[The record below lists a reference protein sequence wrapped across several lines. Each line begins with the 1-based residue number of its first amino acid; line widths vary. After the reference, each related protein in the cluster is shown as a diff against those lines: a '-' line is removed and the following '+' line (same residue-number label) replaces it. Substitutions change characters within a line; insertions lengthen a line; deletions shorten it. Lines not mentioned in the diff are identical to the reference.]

1 MTAAPAARSA
11 ASSSALGGETAVD
24 EGALSTIRRGL
35 ALTPDLLRG
44 LWITLLLAVIA
55 TAGKVVVPI
64 AVQSILDR
72 GIIEPEVPDL
82 AYVAG
87 AAGLAALVLLATAT
101 CNVLMNRRLFRLAEH
116 SLATLRKR
124 AFRHI
129 HDLSLLTQGTEQRG
143 ALVSRV
149 TSDVDTVS
157 QFMSFGGIMLVVMSF
172 QLVLATGVM
181 AFYSW
186 PLALAVWICYLPILV
201 IMGSLQKRIR
211 ARYQVVR
218 TKVGAML
225 GAVSESLVGSA
236 TVRAYGTEDRTR
248 RAQVDRIGEVR
259 NAQFAVLRPQSVSFF
274 LSETAD
280 GLATAV
286 VVVVGIVLGT
296 GVLGVDLPGGD
307 LTAGGVIAFV
317 FLVSLFSQPVR
328 MGIEMLSEAQN
339 AVAGWRRV
347 LGVLDTP
354 ADVADPAGAIDPR
367 TGERVEPVPGAT
379 VLPEGLLDIEIS
391 DLRFAY
397 PTGPEVLHG
406 IDVDIPARSRIA
418 IVGETG
424 SGKTT
429 FAKLLTRMMDP
440 ASGGIRIGGVPLHL
454 VPYES
459 LRSRVIMVPQEG
471 FLFDTSVAGNLLY
484 GRPSATE
491 EEMHRA
497 LDELGLGTWAEEL
510 PEGLDTPVGQRGESL
525 SAGER
530 QLVALARAYL
540 ADPDI
545 IVLDEATSAVDPDAH
560 HPPVSVAAR
569 DQVAPRGRDREVAD
583 VLSRLD
589 RLAERGQRRLAAAC
603 EGLHRRIVLESRV
616 DDVESRM
623 LRQPRRRRSSCH
635 GSAVAQRGL
644 GARISRE
651 ESDALGRA
659 LHRGAVAAEP
669 EPRHAA
675 SPLP

>member
-1 MTAAPAARSA
+1 MTAAPAADRA
-11 ASSSALGGETAVD
+11 ESSALGSETTAD
-24 EGALSTIRRGL
+24 ESALHTIRRGL
-35 ALTPDLLRG
+35 ALTPELLRG
-44 LWITLLLAVIA
+44 IWITLLLAVVA
-55 TAGKVVVPI
+55 TGGKVVVPI

-72 GIIEPEVPDL
+72 GIIAPEQPDL
-82 AYVAG
+82 AFVAG
-87 AAGLAALVLLATAT
+87 AAGLAALVLLVTAS
-101 CNVLMNRRLFRLAEH
+101 CNVLMNRRLFRLAET

-157 QFMSFGGIMLVVMSF
+157 QFMSFGGIMLVVMSM
-172 QLVLATGVM
+172 QLVLATAVM

-186 PLALAVWICYLPILV
+186 PLALVVWICYIPILL

-211 ARYQVVR
+211 ARFQQVR
-218 TKVGAML
+218 ANVGTML
-225 GAVSESLVGSA
+225 GSVSESLVGAA
-236 TVRAYGTEDRTR
+236 TVRAYGVEDRTR
-248 RAQVDRIGEVR
+248 AGQFERVRDVR
-259 NAQFAVLRPQSVSFF
+259 NAQFSVLKPQSASFF
-274 LSETAD
+274 LSESAD

-286 VVVVGIVLGT
+286 VVVVGILLGT
-296 GVLGVDLPGGD
+296 EAFGANLPGAD

-354 ADVADPAGAIDPR
+354 ADVADPGGAMDPH
-367 TGERVEPVPGAT
+367 TGKRLDPVPGAAE
-379 VLPEGLLDIEIS
+379 LPDGLLDIEIR
-391 DLRFAY
+391 DLRFSY

-406 IDVDIPARSRIA
+406 ITVDLPARSRIA

-440 ASGGIRIGGVPLHL
+440 AGGELLIGGVPVHL
-454 VPYES
+454 IPYAS

-471 FLFDTSVAGNLLY
+471 FLFDTTVAGNLLY
-484 GRPSATE
+484 GRPGATE
-491 EEMHRA
+491 AEMHQA
-497 LDELGLGTWAEEL
+497 LAELGLGPWADEL
-510 PEGLDTPVGQRGESL
+510 PEGLATPVGQRGESL

-540 ADPDI
+540 ADPDV
-545 IVLDEATSAVDPDAH
+545 IVLDEATSAVDP
-560 HPPVSVAAR
+560 AADVR
-569 DQVAPRGRDREVAD
+569 LQQAIDGLARGRTTITIAHRLSTAERADRIM
-583 VLSRLD
+583 VLD
-589 RLAERGQRRLAAAC
+589 GGDLAEHGTHAELVELEGGIYA
-603 EGLHRRIVLESRV
+603 GLHRSWVAHRASR
-616 DDVESRM
+616 
-623 LRQPRRRRSSCH
+623 
-635 GSAVAQRGL
+635 
-644 GARISRE
+644 
-651 ESDALGRA
+651 
-659 LHRGAVAAEP
+659 
-669 EPRHAA
+669 
-675 SPLP
+675 

>member
-1 MTAAPAARSA
+1 MTAAPAADRTE
-11 ASSSALGGETAVD
+11 SSALGSETTTD
-24 EGALSTIRRGL
+24 ESALHTIRRGL
-35 ALTPDLLRG
+35 GLTPELLRG
-44 LWITLLLAVIA
+44 LWVTLLLAVVA
-55 TAGKVVVPI
+55 TGGKVVVPI

-72 GIIEPEVPDL
+72 GIIAPERPDV
-82 AYVAG
+82 AFVAG
-87 AAGLAALVLLATAT
+87 AAGLAAIVLLGTAA
-101 CNVLMNRRLFRLAEH
+101 CNVLMNRRLFRLAET

-157 QFMSFGGIMLVVMSF
+157 QFMSFGGIMLVVMSM
-172 QLVLATGVM
+172 QLVLATVVM

-186 PLALAVWICYLPILV
+186 PLAIVVWLCYLPILLL
-201 IMGSLQKRIR
+201 MGTLQRRIR
-211 ARYQVVR
+211 ARFQLVR
-218 TKVGAML
+218 TEVGRML
-225 GAVSESLVGSA
+225 GAVSEALVGSA
-236 TVRAYGTEDRTR
+236 TVRAYGIESRTR
-248 RAQVDRIGEVR
+248 RAQTSRVRDVR
-259 NAQFAVLRPQSVSFF
+259 NAQFSVLRPQSASFF

-296 GVLGVDLPGGD
+296 GALGIDLPGSD

-328 MGIEMLSEAQN
+328 MGIEMLMQAQN

-354 ADVADPAGAIDPR
+354 ADVADPGGAMDPH
-367 TGERVEPVPGAT
+367 TGKRLDPVPGADE
-379 VLPEGLLDIEIS
+379 LPDGLLDIEIR
-391 DLRFAY
+391 DLRFSY

-406 IDVDIPARSRIA
+406 ITVDLPARSRIA

-440 ASGGIRIGGVPLHL
+440 ASGELLIGGVPVHL
-454 VPYES
+454 IPYAS

-484 GRPSATE
+484 GKPDATHD
-491 EEMHRA
+491 EMRRA
-497 LDELGLGTWAEEL
+497 LDELGLGTWADEL
-510 PEGLDTPVGQRGESL
+510 PDGLDTPVGQRGESL

-540 ADPDI
+540 ADPDV
-545 IVLDEATSAVDPDAH
+545 IVLDEATSAVDP
-560 HPPVSVAAR
+560 AADVR
-569 DQVAPRGRDREVAD
+569 LQQAIDGLARGRTTITIAHR
-583 VLSRLD
+583 LST
-589 RLAERGQRRLAAAC
+589 AERADRIMVLDHGDLVEHGTHAELVELDGGIYA
-603 EGLHRRIVLESRV
+603 GLHRSWVAHRASR
-616 DDVESRM
+616 
-623 LRQPRRRRSSCH
+623 
-635 GSAVAQRGL
+635 
-644 GARISRE
+644 
-651 ESDALGRA
+651 
-659 LHRGAVAAEP
+659 
-669 EPRHAA
+669 
-675 SPLP
+675 

>member
-1 MTAAPAARSA
+1 MTAAPAADRA
-11 ASSSALGGETAVD
+11 ESSALGSETTAD
-24 EGALSTIRRGL
+24 ESALHTIRRGL
-35 ALTPDLLRG
+35 ALTPELLRG
-44 LWITLLLAVIA
+44 IWITLLLAVVA
-55 TAGKVVVPI
+55 TGGKVVVPI

-72 GIIEPEVPDL
+72 GIIAPEQPDL
-82 AYVAG
+82 AFVAG
-87 AAGLAALVLLATAT
+87 AAGLAALVLLVTAS
-101 CNVLMNRRLFRLAEH
+101 CNVLMNRRLFRLAET

-157 QFMSFGGIMLVVMSF
+157 QFMSFGGIMLVVMSM
-172 QLVLATGVM
+172 QLVLATAVM

-186 PLALAVWICYLPILV
+186 PLALVVWICYIPILL

-211 ARYQVVR
+211 ARFQQVR
-218 TKVGAML
+218 ANVGTML
-225 GAVSESLVGSA
+225 GSVSESLVGAA
-236 TVRAYGTEDRTR
+236 TVRAYGVEDRTR
-248 RAQVDRIGEVR
+248 AGQFERVRDVR
-259 NAQFAVLRPQSVSFF
+259 NAQFSVLKPQSASFF
-274 LSETAD
+274 LSESAD

-286 VVVVGIVLGT
+286 VVVVGILLGT
-296 GVLGVDLPGGD
+296 EAFGANLPGAD

-354 ADVADPAGAIDPR
+354 ADVADPGGAMDPH
-367 TGERVEPVPGAT
+367 TGKRLDPVPGAAE
-379 VLPEGLLDIEIS
+379 LPDGLLDIEIR
-391 DLRFAY
+391 DLRFSY

-406 IDVDIPARSRIA
+406 ITVDLPARSRIA

-440 ASGGIRIGGVPLHL
+440 ASGELLIGGVPVHL
-454 VPYES
+454 IPYAS

-471 FLFDTSVAGNLLY
+471 FLFDTTVAGNLLY
-484 GRPSATE
+484 GRPGATE
-491 EEMHRA
+491 AEMHQA
-497 LDELGLGTWAEEL
+497 LAELGLGTWADEL
-510 PEGLDTPVGQRGESL
+510 PEGLATPVGQRGESL

-540 ADPDI
+540 ADPDV
-545 IVLDEATSAVDPDAH
+545 IVLDEATSAVDP
-560 HPPVSVAAR
+560 AADVR
-569 DQVAPRGRDREVAD
+569 LQQAIDGLARGRTTITIAHRLSTAERADRIM
-583 VLSRLD
+583 VLD
-589 RLAERGQRRLAAAC
+589 GGDLAEHGTHAELVELEGGIYA
-603 EGLHRRIVLESRV
+603 GLHRSWVAHRASR
-616 DDVESRM
+616 
-623 LRQPRRRRSSCH
+623 
-635 GSAVAQRGL
+635 
-644 GARISRE
+644 
-651 ESDALGRA
+651 
-659 LHRGAVAAEP
+659 
-669 EPRHAA
+669 
-675 SPLP
+675 

>member
-1 MTAAPAARSA
+1 MTA
-11 ASSSALGGETAVD
+11 SSALGSETTTD
-24 EGALSTIRRGL
+24 EGALATIRRGL
-35 ALTPDLLRG
+35 ALTPELLRG
-44 LWITLLLAVIA
+44 LWITLLLAVVA

-72 GIIEPEVPDL
+72 GIIAPETPDV
-82 AYVAG
+82 AFVAG
-87 AAGLAALVLLATAT
+87 AAGLAALVLLATAS
-101 CNVLMNRRLFRLAEH
+101 CNVLMNRRLFRLAET

-157 QFMSFGGIMLVVMSF
+157 QFMSFGGIMLVVMSM

-186 PLALAVWICYLPILV
+186 PLALAVWICYLPILF

-211 ARYQVVR
+211 ARYQTVR
-218 TKVGAML
+218 TNVGEML

-236 TVRAYGTEDRTR
+236 TVRAYGTEERTR
-248 RAQVDRIGEVR
+248 HSQVGRIGAVR
-259 NAQFAVLRPQSVSFF
+259 NAQFAVLKPQSASFF

-296 GVLGVDLPGGD
+296 GALGIDLPGAD

-354 ADVADPAGAIDPR
+354 ADVADPAGAMDPH
-367 TGERVEPVPGAT
+367 TGHRRPPVAGAT
-379 VLPEGLLDIEIS
+379 PLPDGLLDIEIR

-406 IDVDIPARSRIA
+406 IDVTIPARSRIA

-440 ASGGIRIGGVPLHL
+440 ASGEILIGGIPLHL
-454 VPYES
+454 VPYGS
-459 LRSRVIMVPQEG
+459 LRARVIMVPQEG

-484 GRPSATE
+484 GKPDATTE
-491 EEMHRA
+491 DMQQA
-497 LDELGLGTWAEEL
+497 LEELGLETWAAEL
-510 PEGLDTPVGQRGESL
+510 PEGLETPVGQRGESL

-545 IVLDEATSAVDPDAH
+545 IVLDEATSAVDP
-560 HPPVSVAAR
+560 AADVR
-569 DQVAPRGRDREVAD
+569 LQQAIDGLARGRTTITIAHRLSTAERADRIM
-583 VLSRLD
+583 VLD
-589 RLAERGQRRLAAAC
+589 HGDLAEHGTHAELVALEGGIYA
-603 EGLHRRIVLESRV
+603 GLHRSWVAH
-616 DDVESRM
+616 
-623 LRQPRRRRSSCH
+623 RSE
-635 GSAVAQRGL
+635 R
-644 GARISRE
+644 
-651 ESDALGRA
+651 
-659 LHRGAVAAEP
+659 
-669 EPRHAA
+669 
-675 SPLP
+675 

>member
-1 MTAAPAARSA
+1 MTAAPAART
-11 ASSSALGGETAVD
+11 SSELGGETAAD
-24 EGALSTIRRGL
+24 EGAIATIRRGL
-35 ALTPDLLRG
+35 ALTPELLRG

-64 AVQSILDR
+64 AVQAILDR
-72 GIIEPEVPDL
+72 GIIAPESPDV
-82 AYVAG
+82 AFVAG

-101 CNVLMNRRLFRLAEH
+101 CNVLMNRRLFRLAET

-172 QLVLATGVM
+172 QLVLATAVM
-181 AFYSW
+181 VFYSW
-186 PLALAVWICYLPILV
+186 PLALVVWLCYIPILL
-201 IMGSLQKRIR
+201 IMGTLQRRIR

-218 TKVGAML
+218 TRVGTML
-225 GAVSESLVGSA
+225 GAVSESLVGAA
-236 TVRAYGTEDRTR
+236 TVRAYGIEQRTR
-248 RAQVDRIGEVR
+248 RAQDARIREVR
-259 NAQFAVLRPQSVSFF
+259 DAQFAVLRPQSASFF
-274 LSETAD
+274 LSETGD
-280 GLATAV
+280 GLATAI
-286 VVVVGIVLGT
+286 VVVVGVVLGT
-296 GVLGVDLPGGD
+296 GALGADLPGGD
-307 LTAGGVIAFV
+307 LTAGGVVAFV

-354 ADVADPAGAIDPR
+354 ADVADPGGAMDPR
-367 TGERVEPVPGAT
+367 TGRRGEPVPGARA
-379 VLPEGLLDIEIS
+379 LPEGLLDIEIRQ
-391 DLRFAY
+391 LRYRY

-406 IDVDIPARSRIA
+406 LDVTIPARSRIA

-440 ASGGIRIGGVPLHL
+440 ASGQILIGGVPLPL
-454 VPYES
+454 VPYDS

-471 FLFDTSVAGNLLY
+471 FLFDTTVAGNLRY
-484 GRPSATE
+484 GRPDATE
-491 EEMHRA
+491 EDMRRA
-497 LDELGLGTWAEEL
+497 LDELGLGTWAAEL

-540 ADPDI
+540 ADPDV
-545 IVLDEATSAVDPDAH
+545 IVLDEATSAVDP
-560 HPPVSVAAR
+560 AADVR
-569 DQVAPRGRDREVAD
+569 LQQAIDGLARGRTTITIAHR
-583 VLSRLD
+583 LST
-589 RLAERGQRRLAAAC
+589 AERADRIMVLDQGDLVEHGTHAELVDLEGGIYA
-603 EGLHRRIVLESRV
+603 GLHRSW
-616 DDVESRM
+616 
-623 LRQPRRRRSSCH
+623 
-635 GSAVAQRGL
+635 VAH
-644 GARISRE
+644 
-651 ESDALGRA
+651 RA
-659 LHRGAVAAEP
+659 ER
-669 EPRHAA
+669 
-675 SPLP
+675 

>member
-1 MTAAPAARSA
+1 MTAAPASRT
-11 ASSSALGGETAVD
+11 SSELGGEAAAD
-24 EGALSTIRRGL
+24 EGAIATIRRGL
-35 ALTPDLLRG
+35 ALTPELLRG
-44 LWITLLLAVIA
+44 LWITLLLAVVA
-55 TAGKVVVPI
+55 TGGKVVVPI
-64 AVQSILDR
+64 AVQAILDR
-72 GIIEPEVPDL
+72 GIIAPETPDV
-82 AYVAG
+82 AFVAG
-87 AAGLAALVLLATAT
+87 AAALAALVLLTTAA
-101 CNVLMNRRLFRLAEH
+101 CNVLMNRRLFRLAET

-172 QLVLATGVM
+172 QLVLATAVM

-186 PLALAVWICYLPILV
+186 PLALVVWLCYLPILV

-218 TKVGAML
+218 TKVGEML
-225 GAVSESLVGSA
+225 GTVSESLVGSA
-236 TVRAYGTEDRTR
+236 TVRAYGTEERTR
-248 RAQVDRIGEVR
+248 QAQVRRIGAVR
-259 NAQFAVLRPQSVSFF
+259 DAQFAVLRPQSASFF

-286 VVVVGIVLGT
+286 VVVAGVVLGT
-296 GVLGVDLPGGD
+296 GALGIDLPGAD
-307 LTAGGVIAFV
+307 LTAGGVVAFV

-354 ADVADPAGAIDPR
+354 ADVADPGGAIDPR
-367 TGERVEPVPGAT
+367 TGRRGEPVPGAT
-379 VLPEGLLDIEIS
+379 PLPDGLLDIEIRE
-391 DLRFAY
+391 LRYRY
-397 PTGPEVLHG
+397 PTGPEVIHG
-406 IDVDIPARSRIA
+406 LDVTIPARSRIA
-418 IVGETG
+418 VVGETG

-440 ASGGIRIGGVPLHL
+440 ASGEILIGGIPLHL
-454 VPYES
+454 VPYDS

-471 FLFDTSVAGNLLY
+471 FLFDTTVAGNLLY
-484 GRPSATE
+484 GRPDASEAQ
-491 EEMHRA
+491 MRQA

-510 PEGLDTPVGQRGESL
+510 PEGLETPVGQRGESL

-545 IVLDEATSAVDPDAH
+545 IVLDEATSAVDP
-560 HPPVSVAAR
+560 AADVR
-569 DQVAPRGRDREVAD
+569 LQQAIDGLARGRTTITIAHR
-583 VLSRLD
+583 LST
-589 RLAERGQRRLAAAC
+589 AERADRIMVLDHGDLVEHGTHAELVDLEGGIYA
-603 EGLHRRIVLESRV
+603 GLHRSW
-616 DDVESRM
+616 
-623 LRQPRRRRSSCH
+623 
-635 GSAVAQRGL
+635 VAH
-644 GARISRE
+644 
-651 ESDALGRA
+651 RA
-659 LHRGAVAAEP
+659 ER
-669 EPRHAA
+669 
-675 SPLP
+675 

>member
-1 MTAAPAARSA
+1 MTAAPAADRA
-11 ASSSALGGETAVD
+11 ESSALGSETTTD
-24 EGALSTIRRGL
+24 ESALHTIRRGL
-35 ALTPDLLRG
+35 ALTPELLRG
-44 LWITLLLAVIA
+44 LWITLLLAVVA
-55 TAGKVVVPI
+55 TGGKVVVPI

-72 GIIEPEVPDL
+72 GIIAPEQPDL
-82 AYVAG
+82 AFVAG
-87 AAGLAALVLLATAT
+87 AAGLAALVLLVTAS
-101 CNVLMNRRLFRLAEH
+101 CNVLMNRRLFRLAET

-157 QFMSFGGIMLVVMSF
+157 QFMSFGGIMLVVMSM
-172 QLVLATGVM
+172 QLVLATAVM

-186 PLALAVWICYLPILV
+186 PLALVVWICYIPILF

-211 ARYQVVR
+211 ARFQQVR
-218 TKVGAML
+218 ANVGTML
-225 GAVSESLVGSA
+225 GSVSESLVGAA
-236 TVRAYGTEDRTR
+236 TVRAYGVEDRTR
-248 RAQVDRIGEVR
+248 AGQFERVRDVR
-259 NAQFAVLRPQSVSFF
+259 NAQFSVLKPQSASFF
-274 LSETAD
+274 LSESAD

-286 VVVVGIVLGT
+286 VVVVGILLGT
-296 GVLGVDLPGGD
+296 EAFGANLPGAD

-354 ADVADPAGAIDPR
+354 ADVADPGGAMDPH
-367 TGERVEPVPGAT
+367 TGKRLDPVPGADE
-379 VLPEGLLDIEIS
+379 LPDGLLDIEIR
-391 DLRFAY
+391 DLRFSY

-406 IDVDIPARSRIA
+406 ITVDLPARSRIA

-440 ASGGIRIGGVPLHL
+440 ASGELLIGGVPVHL
-454 VPYES
+454 IPYAS

-471 FLFDTSVAGNLLY
+471 FLFDTTVAGNLLY
-484 GRPSATE
+484 GRPGATE
-491 EEMHRA
+491 AEMHQA
-497 LDELGLGTWAEEL
+497 LAELGLGTWADEL
-510 PEGLDTPVGQRGESL
+510 PEGLATPVGQRGESL

-540 ADPDI
+540 ADPDV
-545 IVLDEATSAVDPDAH
+545 IVLDEATSAVDP
-560 HPPVSVAAR
+560 AADVR
-569 DQVAPRGRDREVAD
+569 LQQAIDGLARGRTTITIAHRLSTAERADRIM
-583 VLSRLD
+583 VLD
-589 RLAERGQRRLAAAC
+589 GGDLAEHGTHAELVELEGGIYA
-603 EGLHRRIVLESRV
+603 GLHRSWVAHRASR
-616 DDVESRM
+616 
-623 LRQPRRRRSSCH
+623 
-635 GSAVAQRGL
+635 
-644 GARISRE
+644 
-651 ESDALGRA
+651 
-659 LHRGAVAAEP
+659 
-669 EPRHAA
+669 
-675 SPLP
+675 

>member
-1 MTAAPAARSA
+1 MTAP
-11 ASSSALGGETAVD
+11 SSALGVETTTD
-24 EGALSTIRRGL
+24 EGAVSTIRRGL
-35 ALTPDLLRG
+35 ALTPELLRG
-44 LWITLLLAVIA
+44 LWFTLLLAVIA

-72 GIIEPEVPDL
+72 GIIAPERPDI
-82 AYVAG
+82 AFVAG

-101 CNVLMNRRLFRLAEH
+101 CNLFMNRRLFRLAES

-172 QLVLATGVM
+172 QLVLATAVM
-181 AFYSW
+181 VFYSW
-186 PLALAVWICYLPILV
+186 PLALVVWLCYIPILL

-211 ARYQVVR
+211 ARFQAVR
-218 TKVGAML
+218 ARVGTML
-225 GAVSESLVGSA
+225 GAVSESLVGAA
-236 TVRAYGTEDRTR
+236 TVRAYGTEQRTR
-248 RAQVDRIGEVR
+248 RAQDGRIREVR
-259 NAQFAVLRPQSVSFF
+259 DAQFSVLRPQSASFF
-274 LSETAD
+274 LSETGD

-286 VVVVGIVLGT
+286 VVVVGVVLGT
-296 GVLGVDLPGGD
+296 GALGADLPGGD
-307 LTAGGVIAFV
+307 LTAGGVVAFV

-354 ADVADPAGAIDPR
+354 ADVADPAGSIEPR
-367 TGERVEPVPGAT
+367 TGERGEPVPGAT
-379 VLPEGLLDIEIS
+379 PLPEGLLDIEIRE
-391 DLRFAY
+391 LRYRY

-406 IDVDIPARSRIA
+406 LDVTIPARSRIA

-429 FAKLLTRMMDP
+429 LAKLLTRMMDP
-440 ASGGIRIGGVPLHL
+440 ASGTIEVGGVPLHL
-454 VPYES
+454 VPYHS

-471 FLFDTSVAGNLLY
+471 FLFDTTVAENLRY
-484 GRPSATE
+484 GRPGASE
-491 EEMHRA
+491 EDMRRA
-497 LDELGLGTWAEEL
+497 LDELGLGTWADEL

-540 ADPDI
+540 ADPDV
-545 IVLDEATSAVDPDAH
+545 IVLDEATSAVDP
-560 HPPVSVAAR
+560 AADVR
-569 DQVAPRGRDREVAD
+569 LAQAIDGLARGRTTITIAHR
-583 VLSRLD
+583 LST
-589 RLAERGQRRLAAAC
+589 AERADRIMVLDHGDLVEHGTHAELVDLEGGIYA
-603 EGLHRRIVLESRV
+603 GLHRSW
-616 DDVESRM
+616 
-623 LRQPRRRRSSCH
+623 
-635 GSAVAQRGL
+635 VAHRA
-644 GARISRE
+644 AR
-651 ESDALGRA
+651 
-659 LHRGAVAAEP
+659 
-669 EPRHAA
+669 
-675 SPLP
+675 

>member
-1 MTAAPAARSA
+1 MTAAPAADRTE
-11 ASSSALGGETAVD
+11 SSALGSETTTD
-24 EGALSTIRRGL
+24 ESALHTIRRGL
-35 ALTPDLLRG
+35 GLTPELLRG
-44 LWITLLLAVIA
+44 LWVTLLLAVVA
-55 TAGKVVVPI
+55 TGGKVVVPI

-72 GIIEPEVPDL
+72 GIIAPERPDV
-82 AYVAG
+82 AFVAG
-87 AAGLAALVLLATAT
+87 AAGLAAIVLLGTAA
-101 CNVLMNRRLFRLAEH
+101 CNVLMNRRLFRLAET

-157 QFMSFGGIMLVVMSF
+157 QFMSFGGIMLVVMSM
-172 QLVLATGVM
+172 QLVLATAVM

-186 PLALAVWICYLPILV
+186 PLALVVWICYIPILL

-211 ARYQVVR
+211 ARFQQVR
-218 TKVGAML
+218 ANVGTML
-225 GAVSESLVGSA
+225 GSVSESLVGAA
-236 TVRAYGTEDRTR
+236 TVRAYGVEDRTR
-248 RAQVDRIGEVR
+248 AGQFERVRDVR
-259 NAQFAVLRPQSVSFF
+259 NAQFSVLKPQSASFF
-274 LSETAD
+274 LSESAD

-286 VVVVGIVLGT
+286 VVVVGILLGT
-296 GVLGVDLPGGD
+296 EAFGANLPGAD

-354 ADVADPAGAIDPR
+354 ADVADPAGAIDPH
-367 TGERVEPVPGAT
+367 TGRRVEPVPGAT
-379 VLPEGLLDIEIS
+379 PLPEGLLDIEIR

-406 IDVDIPARSRIA
+406 IDVHIPARSRIA

-440 ASGGIRIGGVPLHL
+440 ASGELLIGGVPVHL
-454 VPYES
+454 IPYAS

-484 GRPSATE
+484 GKPDATHD
-491 EEMHRA
+491 EMRRA
-497 LDELGLGTWAEEL
+497 LDELGLGTWADEL
-510 PEGLDTPVGQRGESL
+510 PDGLDTPVGQRGESL

-540 ADPDI
+540 ADPDV
-545 IVLDEATSAVDPDAH
+545 IVLDEATSAVDP
-560 HPPVSVAAR
+560 AADVR
-569 DQVAPRGRDREVAD
+569 LQQAIDGLARGRTTITIAHR
-583 VLSRLD
+583 LST
-589 RLAERGQRRLAAAC
+589 AERADRIMVLDHGDLVEHGTHAELVELDGGIYA
-603 EGLHRRIVLESRV
+603 GLHRSWVAHRASR
-616 DDVESRM
+616 
-623 LRQPRRRRSSCH
+623 
-635 GSAVAQRGL
+635 
-644 GARISRE
+644 
-651 ESDALGRA
+651 
-659 LHRGAVAAEP
+659 
-669 EPRHAA
+669 
-675 SPLP
+675 

>member
-1 MTAAPAARSA
+1 M
-11 ASSSALGGETAVD
+11 V
-24 EGALSTIRRGL
+24 
-35 ALTPDLLRG
+35 
-44 LWITLLLAVIA
+44 A
-55 TAGKVVVPI
+55 TGGKVVVPI

-72 GIIEPEVPDL
+72 GIIAPEQPDL
-82 AYVAG
+82 AFVAG
-87 AAGLAALVLLATAT
+87 AAGLAALVLLVTAS
-101 CNVLMNRRLFRLAEH
+101 CNVLMNRRLFRLAET

-157 QFMSFGGIMLVVMSF
+157 QFMSFGGIMLVVMSM
-172 QLVLATGVM
+172 QLVLATAVM

-186 PLALAVWICYLPILV
+186 PLALVVWICYIPILF

-211 ARYQVVR
+211 ARFQQVR
-218 TKVGAML
+218 ANVGTML
-225 GAVSESLVGSA
+225 GSVSESLVGAA
-236 TVRAYGTEDRTR
+236 TVRAYGVEDRTR
-248 RAQVDRIGEVR
+248 AGQFERVRDVR
-259 NAQFAVLRPQSVSFF
+259 NAQFSVLKPQSASFF
-274 LSETAD
+274 LSESAD

-286 VVVVGIVLGT
+286 VVVVGILLGT
-296 GVLGVDLPGGD
+296 EAFGANLPGAD

-354 ADVADPAGAIDPR
+354 ADVADPGGAMDPH
-367 TGERVEPVPGAT
+367 TGKRLDPVPGADE
-379 VLPEGLLDIEIS
+379 LPDGLLDIEIR
-391 DLRFAY
+391 DLRFSY

-406 IDVDIPARSRIA
+406 ITVDLPARSRIA

-440 ASGGIRIGGVPLHL
+440 ASGELLIGGVPVHL
-454 VPYES
+454 IPYAS

-471 FLFDTSVAGNLLY
+471 FLFDTTVAGNLLY
-484 GRPSATE
+484 GRPGATE
-491 EEMHRA
+491 AEMHQA
-497 LDELGLGTWAEEL
+497 LAELGLGTWADEL
-510 PEGLDTPVGQRGESL
+510 PEGLATPVGQRGESL

-540 ADPDI
+540 ADPDV
-545 IVLDEATSAVDPDAH
+545 IVLDEATSAVDP
-560 HPPVSVAAR
+560 AADVR
-569 DQVAPRGRDREVAD
+569 LQQAIDGLARGRTTITIAHRLSTAERADRIM
-583 VLSRLD
+583 VLD
-589 RLAERGQRRLAAAC
+589 GGDLAEHGTHAELVELEGGIYA
-603 EGLHRRIVLESRV
+603 GLHRSWVAHRASR
-616 DDVESRM
+616 
-623 LRQPRRRRSSCH
+623 
-635 GSAVAQRGL
+635 
-644 GARISRE
+644 
-651 ESDALGRA
+651 
-659 LHRGAVAAEP
+659 
-669 EPRHAA
+669 
-675 SPLP
+675 

>member
-1 MTAAPAARSA
+1 MTAAPASRT
-11 ASSSALGGETAVD
+11 SSALGGEVAAD
-24 EGALSTIRRGL
+24 EGAIATIRRGL
-35 ALTPDLLRG
+35 ALTPELLRG

-72 GIIEPEVPDL
+72 GIIAPERPDV
-82 AYVAG
+82 AFVAG
-87 AAGLAALVLLATAT
+87 AAGLAALVLLATAS

-172 QLVLATGVM
+172 QLVLATAVM
-181 AFYSW
+181 VFYSW
-186 PLALAVWICYLPILV
+186 PLALVVWLCYLPILA

-218 TKVGAML
+218 TKVGEML
-225 GAVSESLVGSA
+225 GTVSESLVGSA
-236 TVRAYGTEDRTR
+236 TVRAYGTEERTR
-248 RAQVDRIGEVR
+248 TAQAGRIGAVR
-259 NAQFAVLRPQSVSFF
+259 DAQFAVLRPQSVSFF

-286 VVVVGIVLGT
+286 VVVVGVVLGT
-296 GVLGVDLPGGD
+296 GALGVDLPGAD
-307 LTAGGVIAFV
+307 LTAGGVVAFV

-354 ADVADPAGAIDPR
+354 ADVADPGGAIDPR
-367 TGERVEPVPGAT
+367 TGRRGEPVPGARP
-379 VLPEGLLDIEIS
+379 LPDGLLDIEIRE
-391 DLRFAY
+391 LRYRY

-406 IDVDIPARSRIA
+406 LDVTIPARSRIA

-429 FAKLLTRMMDP
+429 LAKLLTRMMDP
-440 ASGGIRIGGVPLHL
+440 ASGTIEVGGVPLHL
-454 VPYES
+454 VPYDS

-471 FLFDTSVAGNLLY
+471 FLFDTTVAGNLRY
-484 GRPSATE
+484 GRPGADE
-491 EEMHRA
+491 AQMRQA
-497 LDELGLGTWAEEL
+497 LEELGLGTWADEL
-510 PEGLDTPVGQRGESL
+510 PEGLETPVGQRGESL

-540 ADPDI
+540 ADPDV
-545 IVLDEATSAVDPDAH
+545 IVLDEATSAVDP
-560 HPPVSVAAR
+560 AADVR
-569 DQVAPRGRDREVAD
+569 LQQAIDGLARGRTTITIAHR
-583 VLSRLD
+583 LST
-589 RLAERGQRRLAAAC
+589 AERADRIMVLDHGDLVEHGTHDELVDLEGGIYA
-603 EGLHRRIVLESRV
+603 GLHRSW
-616 DDVESRM
+616 
-623 LRQPRRRRSSCH
+623 
-635 GSAVAQRGL
+635 VAHRA
-644 GARISRE
+644 AR
-651 ESDALGRA
+651 
-659 LHRGAVAAEP
+659 
-669 EPRHAA
+669 
-675 SPLP
+675 

>member
-1 MTAAPAARSA
+1 MTAAPAADRA
-11 ASSSALGGETAVD
+11 ESSALGSETTAD
-24 EGALSTIRRGL
+24 ESALHTIRRGL
-35 ALTPDLLRG
+35 ALTPELLRG
-44 LWITLLLAVIA
+44 IWITLLLAVVA
-55 TAGKVVVPI
+55 TGGKVVVPI

-72 GIIEPEVPDL
+72 GIIAPEQPDL
-82 AYVAG
+82 AFVAG
-87 AAGLAALVLLATAT
+87 AAGLAALVLLVTAS
-101 CNVLMNRRLFRLAEH
+101 CNVLMNRRLFRLAET

-157 QFMSFGGIMLVVMSF
+157 QFMSFGGIMLVVMSM
-172 QLVLATGVM
+172 QLVLATAVM

-186 PLALAVWICYLPILV
+186 PLALVVWICYIPILL

-211 ARYQVVR
+211 ARFQQVR
-218 TKVGAML
+218 ANVGTML
-225 GAVSESLVGSA
+225 GSVSESLVGAA
-236 TVRAYGTEDRTR
+236 TVRAYGVEDRTR
-248 RAQVDRIGEVR
+248 AGQFERVRDVR
-259 NAQFAVLRPQSVSFF
+259 NAQFSVLKPQSASFF
-274 LSETAD
+274 LSESAD

-286 VVVVGIVLGT
+286 VVVVGILLGT
-296 GVLGVDLPGGD
+296 EAFGANLPGAD

-354 ADVADPAGAIDPR
+354 ADVADPGGAMDPH
-367 TGERVEPVPGAT
+367 TGKRLDPVPGADE
-379 VLPEGLLDIEIS
+379 LPDGLLDIEIR
-391 DLRFAY
+391 DLRFSY

-406 IDVDIPARSRIA
+406 ITVDLPARSRIA

-440 ASGGIRIGGVPLHL
+440 ASGELLIGGVPVHL
-454 VPYES
+454 IPYAS

-471 FLFDTSVAGNLLY
+471 FLFDTTVAGNLLY
-484 GRPSATE
+484 GRPGATE
-491 EEMHRA
+491 AEMHQA
-497 LDELGLGTWAEEL
+497 LAELGLGTWADEL
-510 PEGLDTPVGQRGESL
+510 PEGLATPVGQRGESL

-540 ADPDI
+540 ADPDV
-545 IVLDEATSAVDPDAH
+545 IVLDEATSAVDP
-560 HPPVSVAAR
+560 AADVR
-569 DQVAPRGRDREVAD
+569 LQQAIDGLARGRTTITIAHRLSTAERADRIM
-583 VLSRLD
+583 VLD
-589 RLAERGQRRLAAAC
+589 GGDLAEHGTHAELVELEGGIYA
-603 EGLHRRIVLESRV
+603 GLHRSWVAHRASR
-616 DDVESRM
+616 
-623 LRQPRRRRSSCH
+623 
-635 GSAVAQRGL
+635 
-644 GARISRE
+644 
-651 ESDALGRA
+651 
-659 LHRGAVAAEP
+659 
-669 EPRHAA
+669 
-675 SPLP
+675 

>member
-1 MTAAPAARSA
+1 MTAAPAADRA
-11 ASSSALGGETAVD
+11 ESSALGSETTTD
-24 EGALSTIRRGL
+24 ESALHTIRRGL
-35 ALTPDLLRG
+35 ALTPELLRG
-44 LWITLLLAVIA
+44 LWITLLLAVVA
-55 TAGKVVVPI
+55 TGGKVVVPI

-72 GIIEPEVPDL
+72 GIIAPEQPDL
-82 AYVAG
+82 AFVAG
-87 AAGLAALVLLATAT
+87 AAGLAALVLLVTAT
-101 CNVLMNRRLFRLAEH
+101 CNVLMNRRLFRLAET

-157 QFMSFGGIMLVVMSF
+157 QFMSFGGIMLVVMSM
-172 QLVLATGVM
+172 QLVLATAVM

-186 PLALAVWICYLPILV
+186 PLALVVWICYIPILL

-211 ARYQVVR
+211 ARFQQVR
-218 TKVGAML
+218 ANVGTML
-225 GAVSESLVGSA
+225 GSVSESLVGAA
-236 TVRAYGTEDRTR
+236 TVRAYGVEDRTR
-248 RAQVDRIGEVR
+248 AGQFERVRDVR
-259 NAQFAVLRPQSVSFF
+259 NAQFSVLKPQSASFF
-274 LSETAD
+274 LSESAD

-286 VVVVGIVLGT
+286 VVVVGILLGT
-296 GVLGVDLPGGD
+296 EAFGANLPGAD

-354 ADVADPAGAIDPR
+354 ADVADPGGAMDPH
-367 TGERVEPVPGAT
+367 TGKRLDPVPGAAE
-379 VLPEGLLDIEIS
+379 LPDGLLDIEIR
-391 DLRFAY
+391 DLRFSY

-406 IDVDIPARSRIA
+406 ITVDLPARSRIA

-440 ASGGIRIGGVPLHL
+440 AGGELLIGGVPVHL
-454 VPYES
+454 IPYAS

-471 FLFDTSVAGNLLY
+471 FLFDTTVAGNLLY
-484 GRPSATE
+484 GRPGATE
-491 EEMHRA
+491 AEMHQA
-497 LDELGLGTWAEEL
+497 LAELGLGPWADEL
-510 PEGLDTPVGQRGESL
+510 PEGLATPVGQRGESL

-540 ADPDI
+540 ADPDV
-545 IVLDEATSAVDPDAH
+545 IVLDEATSAVDP
-560 HPPVSVAAR
+560 AADVR
-569 DQVAPRGRDREVAD
+569 LQQAIDGLARGRTTITIAHRLSTAERADRIM
-583 VLSRLD
+583 VLD
-589 RLAERGQRRLAAAC
+589 GGDLAEHGTHAELVELEGGIYA
-603 EGLHRRIVLESRV
+603 GLHRSWVAHRASR
-616 DDVESRM
+616 
-623 LRQPRRRRSSCH
+623 
-635 GSAVAQRGL
+635 
-644 GARISRE
+644 
-651 ESDALGRA
+651 
-659 LHRGAVAAEP
+659 
-669 EPRHAA
+669 
-675 SPLP
+675 

>member
-1 MTAAPAARSA
+1 MTAAPAADRA
-11 ASSSALGGETAVD
+11 ESSALGSETTAD
-24 EGALSTIRRGL
+24 ESALHTIRRGL
-35 ALTPDLLRG
+35 ALTPELLRG
-44 LWITLLLAVIA
+44 IWITLLLAVVA
-55 TAGKVVVPI
+55 TGGKVVVPI

-72 GIIEPEVPDL
+72 GIIAPEQPDL
-82 AYVAG
+82 AFVAG
-87 AAGLAALVLLATAT
+87 AAGLAALVLLVTAS
-101 CNVLMNRRLFRLAEH
+101 CNVLMNRRLFRLAET

-157 QFMSFGGIMLVVMSF
+157 QFMSFGGIMLVVMSM
-172 QLVLATGVM
+172 QLVLATAVM

-186 PLALAVWICYLPILV
+186 PLALVVWICYIPILL

-211 ARYQVVR
+211 ARFQQVR
-218 TKVGAML
+218 ANVGTML
-225 GAVSESLVGSA
+225 GSVSESLVGAA
-236 TVRAYGTEDRTR
+236 TVRAYGVEDRTR
-248 RAQVDRIGEVR
+248 AGQFERVRDVR
-259 NAQFAVLRPQSVSFF
+259 NAQFSVLKPQSASFF
-274 LSETAD
+274 LSESAD

-286 VVVVGIVLGT
+286 VVVVGILLGT
-296 GVLGVDLPGGD
+296 EAFGANLPGAD

-354 ADVADPAGAIDPR
+354 ADVADPGGAMDPH
-367 TGERVEPVPGAT
+367 TGKRLDPVPGADE
-379 VLPEGLLDIEIS
+379 LPDGLLDIEIR
-391 DLRFAY
+391 DLRFSY

-406 IDVDIPARSRIA
+406 ITVDLPARSRIA

-440 ASGGIRIGGVPLHL
+440 AGGELLIGGVPVHL
-454 VPYES
+454 IPYAS

-471 FLFDTSVAGNLLY
+471 FLFDTTVAGNLLY
-484 GRPSATE
+484 GRPGATE
-491 EEMHRA
+491 AEMHQA
-497 LDELGLGTWAEEL
+497 LAELGLGPWADEL
-510 PEGLDTPVGQRGESL
+510 PEGLATPVGQRGESL

-540 ADPDI
+540 ADPDV
-545 IVLDEATSAVDPDAH
+545 IVLDEATSAVDP
-560 HPPVSVAAR
+560 AADVR
-569 DQVAPRGRDREVAD
+569 LQQAIDGLARGRTTITIAHRLSTAERADRIM
-583 VLSRLD
+583 VLD
-589 RLAERGQRRLAAAC
+589 GGDLAEHGTHAELVELEGGIYA
-603 EGLHRRIVLESRV
+603 GLHRSWVAHRASR
-616 DDVESRM
+616 
-623 LRQPRRRRSSCH
+623 
-635 GSAVAQRGL
+635 
-644 GARISRE
+644 
-651 ESDALGRA
+651 
-659 LHRGAVAAEP
+659 
-669 EPRHAA
+669 
-675 SPLP
+675 

>member
-1 MTAAPAARSA
+1 MTAAPAADRTE
-11 ASSSALGGETAVD
+11 SSALGSETTTD
-24 EGALSTIRRGL
+24 ESALHTIRRGL
-35 ALTPDLLRG
+35 GLTPELLRG
-44 LWITLLLAVIA
+44 LWVTLLLAVVA
-55 TAGKVVVPI
+55 TGGKVVVPI

-72 GIIEPEVPDL
+72 GIIAPERPDV
-82 AYVAG
+82 AFVAG
-87 AAGLAALVLLATAT
+87 AAGLAAIVLLGTAA
-101 CNVLMNRRLFRLAEH
+101 CNVLMNRRLFRLAET

-157 QFMSFGGIMLVVMSF
+157 QFMSFGGIMLVVMSM
-172 QLVLATGVM
+172 QLVLATAVM

-186 PLALAVWICYLPILV
+186 PLALVVWICYIPILF

-211 ARYQVVR
+211 ARFQQVR
-218 TKVGAML
+218 ANVGTML
-225 GAVSESLVGSA
+225 GSVSESLVGAA
-236 TVRAYGTEDRTR
+236 TVRAYGVEDRTR
-248 RAQVDRIGEVR
+248 AGQFERVRDVR
-259 NAQFAVLRPQSVSFF
+259 NAQFSVLKPQSASFF
-274 LSETAD
+274 LSESAD

-286 VVVVGIVLGT
+286 VVVVGILLGT
-296 GVLGVDLPGGD
+296 EAFGANLPGAD

-354 ADVADPAGAIDPR
+354 ADVADPGGAMDPH
-367 TGERVEPVPGAT
+367 TGKRLDPVPGADE
-379 VLPEGLLDIEIS
+379 LPDGLLDIEIR
-391 DLRFAY
+391 DLRFSY

-406 IDVDIPARSRIA
+406 ITVDLPARSRIA

-440 ASGGIRIGGVPLHL
+440 ASGELLIGGVPVHL
-454 VPYES
+454 IPYAS

-484 GRPSATE
+484 GKPDATHD
-491 EEMHRA
+491 EMRRA
-497 LDELGLGTWAEEL
+497 LDELGLGTWADEL
-510 PEGLDTPVGQRGESL
+510 PDGLDTPVGQRGESL

-540 ADPDI
+540 ADPDV
-545 IVLDEATSAVDPDAH
+545 IVLDEATSAVDP
-560 HPPVSVAAR
+560 AADVR
-569 DQVAPRGRDREVAD
+569 LQQAIDGLARGRTTITIAHR
-583 VLSRLD
+583 LST
-589 RLAERGQRRLAAAC
+589 AERADRIMVLDHGDLVEHGTHAELVELDGGIYA
-603 EGLHRRIVLESRV
+603 GLHRSWVAHRASR
-616 DDVESRM
+616 
-623 LRQPRRRRSSCH
+623 
-635 GSAVAQRGL
+635 
-644 GARISRE
+644 
-651 ESDALGRA
+651 
-659 LHRGAVAAEP
+659 
-669 EPRHAA
+669 
-675 SPLP
+675 